1 MSIINIC
8 HDFKYGKIIYNA
20 RDRYIGRSLS
30 VYGEYSHNEAE
41 LYRQLLRSGDTV
53 IEAGANMGSL
63 TIRWPALSARAAKL
77 SPLSLKGS
85 SSRSWPA
92 TRLSTASPTSMPIIR
107 ALAPHAG
114 LSSSTI
120 PKSSAPTS
128 IPAG

>member
-63 TIRWPALSARAAKL
+63 TIPLARFVGESGKVIAFEPQRLIFQILAGNAAIN
-77 SPLSLKGS
+77 SLTNVYAYNKGVGAKC
-85 SSRSWPA
+85 RTLWD
-92 TRLSTASPTSMPIIR
+92 RR
-107 ALAPHAG
+107 
-114 LSSSTI
+114 
-120 PKSSAPTS
+120 
-128 IPAG
+128 